1 MLPTSSPGSAAL
13 IELPPSRGPLLFW
26 AFALL
31 LSLSAVMLADI
42 PGPWR
47 LAALLAVVWVGS
59 IEWRLRRR
67 PQALAFSP
75 QWVQCRLQDGRTLE
89 ADWPLAGM
97 VCPFWITL
105 RFPARFRR
113 RISVTIYRDQLGADD
128 FRRLRVLMRA

>member
-1 MLPTSSPGSAAL
+1 MLPISSADSAVL
-13 IELPPSRGPLLFW
+13 TELPPSRGPLLFW

-42 PGPWR
+42 PGLWR
-47 LAALLAVVWVGS
+47 LAALLTVLWVGS
-59 IEWRLRRR
+59 IEWRLRRC

-75 QWVQCRLQDGRTLE
+75 TSVMCRLQDGRILE

-105 RFPARFRR
+105 RFPGRFHR
-113 RISVTIYRDQLGADD
+113 RISVTIYRDQLDADT
-128 FRRLRVLMRA
+128 FRRLRVLMRV

>member
-1 MLPTSSPGSAAL
+1 MLPISSPDSAVL
-13 IELPPSRGPLLFW
+13 IELPPSRGPVLFW
-26 AFALL
+26 TFSLL
-31 LSLSAVMLADI
+31 LSVSAVMLADI
-42 PGPWR
+42 PGLWR
-47 LAALLAVVWVGS
+47 LTALLLVVWVGS

-75 QWVQCRLQDGRTLE
+75 QSVQCRLQDGRTLE
-89 ADWPLAGM
+89 AGWPLAGM

-105 RFPARFRR
+105 RFPARFHR